1 MLSCISLKTTKAL
14 FAQNFFYANFLFVRE
29 KFLDFHIQIKHTT
42 VVNMLADPLTKD
54 LASEVFQN
62 HVTHMGVISGG
73 TTL

>member
-1 MLSCISLKTTKAL
+1 
-14 FAQNFFYANFLFVRE
+14 
-29 KFLDFHIQIKHTT
+29 
-42 VVNMLADPLTKD
+42 MLADPLTKD